1 VSLWSAITVNWVG
14 NHVSLHR
21 RPPLFA
27 DAAVEQHLLVIGV
40 HPMIETVHIGAAKFQ
55 SPVQSTK
62 ASSTQQIWGMDVLQF
77 GYTAVPVRGLSP

>member
-1 VSLWSAITVNWVG
+1 
-14 NHVSLHR
+14 
-21 RPPLFA
+21 
-27 DAAVEQHLLVIGV
+27 
-40 HPMIETVHIGAAKFQ
+40 MIETVHIGAAKFQ